1 MNLLRG
7 KKIRLRALEPEDVE
21 FLYSIEND
29 TAMWDV
35 GCTSTPY
42 SRFALN
48 SYVMG
53 NTADI
58 FADKQMRL
66 MIESLEG
73 VAVGLID
80 LFHFDPKNQRA
91 EIGIAV
97 AAKYRNQGY
106 AGEAISLIQKYC
118 KKVAHLHQLY
128 AWVDA
133 ENLQSISMFR
143 KAGFDECA
151 TLKEWLYDGQNY
163 RDAVLLNFFLKKA
176 DFIL

>member
-1 MNLLRG
+1 MDLLKG

-73 VAVGLID
+73 V
-80 LFHFDPKNQRA
+80 
-91 EIGIAV
+91 
-97 AAKYRNQGY
+97 
-106 AGEAISLIQKYC
+106 S
-118 KKVAHLHQLY
+118 
-128 AWVDA
+128 
-133 ENLQSISMFR
+133 SISTPKTKGR
-143 KAGFDECA
+143 KSALLWRRNTA
-151 TLKEWLYDGQNY
+151 T
-163 RDAVLLNFFLKKA
+163 RDMQVRRSP
-176 DFIL
+176 